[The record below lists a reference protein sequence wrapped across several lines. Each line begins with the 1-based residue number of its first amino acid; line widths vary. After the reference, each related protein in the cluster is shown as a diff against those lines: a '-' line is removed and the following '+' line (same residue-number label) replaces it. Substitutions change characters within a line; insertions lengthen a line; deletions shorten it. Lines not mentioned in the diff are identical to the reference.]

1 MDKSLNSSLPAL
13 SGYDRKTAEKIRLA
27 YIRFI
32 NTYGFTKY
40 PVSRLDIGLY
50 IDEMELQ
57 LKRTFPTASKYQIE
71 DMIYDTYLEA
81 GENPLTHRPCYYI
94 KPSCIQYAVFPLE
107 RFTATKDWLSI
118 SNRVKCFEL
127 VMRCVIYDFK
137 KSKPFKTLL
146 KTMVYYP
153 RIIDTGIY

>member
-1 MDKSLNSSLPAL
+1 MGESLNSSLPAL

-40 PVSRLDIGLY
+40 PVSRLDVGLY
-50 IDEMELQ
+50 IDEMEIQ
-57 LKRTFPTASKYQIE
+57 LKRTIPTANKHQIE

-81 GENPLTHRPCYYI
+81 GENLLTHRPCYYL
-94 KPSCIQYAVFPLE
+94 KSSCIQYAVFPLE
-107 RFTATKDWLSI
+107 RFTTTKDWLDI
-118 SNRVKCFEL
+118 TNRVKCFEL
-127 VMRCVIYDFK
+127 VIRCVIYDFK
-137 KSKPFKTLL
+137 KSESFKNLL
-146 KTMVYYP
+146 KTMVYCP